1 MLKRTVRHAAVAV
14 GLFAIVGI
22 TASTAAGF
30 AGVHHGQAQGVER
43 DAMPTPAGDLGEV
56 IIHAPGELGEIV
68 VHAPH
73 DLADVRVSVRRSD
86 SDRYLAQVVVSAPR
100 SGAFDPDQLVAAR

>member
-1 MLKRTVRHAAVAV
+1 MLKRTVRHAVVAV
-14 GLFAIVGI
+14 GLFAVVGI
-22 TASTAAGF
+22 TASSAAGF
-30 AGVHHGQAQGVER
+30 ARVHHAPVQQMQR
-43 DAMPTPAGDLGEV
+43 DVLPAAAGDLGEV
-56 IIHAPGELGEIV
+56 VILAPGELGEVV

-100 SGAFDPDQLVAAR
+100 SGAFDLDHLVAAR